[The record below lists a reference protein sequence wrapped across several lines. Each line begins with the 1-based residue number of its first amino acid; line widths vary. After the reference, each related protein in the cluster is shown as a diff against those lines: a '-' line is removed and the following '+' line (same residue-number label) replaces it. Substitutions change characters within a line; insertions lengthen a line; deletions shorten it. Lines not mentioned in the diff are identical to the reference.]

1 MHFDYN
7 TKPMNTRK
15 EISESGKI
23 ISWPQ
28 NKVRWLI
35 YYYLVGT
42 IVALYTV
49 MFEEYFFAWELPRL
63 AKVLY
68 TTAFCPIGIAVLSAY
83 LAYRKNRKS

>member
-1 MHFDYN
+1 MD
-7 TKPMNTRK
+7 TRK
-15 EISESGKI
+15 EITESGKI

-42 IVALYTV
+42 IVALYMV
-49 MFEEYFFAWELPRL
+49 MLEEFFFAWELPRL

-68 TTAFCPIGIAVLSAY
+68 TTAFFPIGLAVLSAY
-83 LAYRKNRKS
+83 LAHRKNLKS